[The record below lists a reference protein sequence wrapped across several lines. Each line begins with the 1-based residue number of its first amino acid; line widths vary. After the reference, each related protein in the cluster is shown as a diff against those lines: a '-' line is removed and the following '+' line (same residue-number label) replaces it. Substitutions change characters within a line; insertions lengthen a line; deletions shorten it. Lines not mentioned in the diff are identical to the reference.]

1 MRFVASLSP
10 QYFPDKLLVG
20 ETGIVLVI
28 GEAVLVS
35 GVIVEDENADEIFEG
50 IAVDVGCIVDDGD
63 SVEVRTIS
71 VGTNVLEVELIS
83 ESLENV
89 VGFKVGKAVLVS
101 LHKTGYCCGQ
111 AGSFGLKHIVVAF
124 ASVQYRP
131 KHTER
136 VNQNLQYD
144 E

>member
-10 QYFPDKLLVG
+10 QYFPDKLVV
-20 ETGIVLVI
+20 ETGIVLVT

-35 GVIVEDENADEIFEG
+35 GAKVEDEKEDEIFDG
-50 IAVDVGCIVDDGD
+50 VAGDVGWVVDDGD

-71 VGTNVLEVELIS
+71 VGTNVLEVELTS
-83 ESLENV
+83 ESLEND
-89 VGFKVGKAVLVS
+89 VGFKVGKAVVVS
-101 LHKTGYCCGQ
+101 LHKTGYCCGH
-111 AGSFGLKHIVVAF
+111 AGSLGLKHIVVAF
-124 ASVQYRP
+124 ASFQYRP